1 MEKQWAVSF
10 VLLHLLPITW
20 ELKTFIMKTQ
30 KNEKKDELVFGR
42 QYRYGTLRDYLT
54 LTLGI
59 LLYCIGWTVF
69 QLPNDITSGGVPGIA
84 SIAYF
89 ATGISVQWFYFP
101 INITLLL
108 VALKILGFRFCLKT
122 IYSVFT
128 LTFFLEIFETFTK
141 DLTLLQDQPFMASIL
156 GGSFCG
162 AGIGCAFSANGSL
175 GGTDIVA
182 AIVNKY
188 REITFGTV
196 MLVCDL
202 IIISC
207 SYFVLLDWEKV
218 LYGYVTLFVSSFA
231 VDRVVYTARQS
242 VQFFIISN
250 KYEEIG
256 RHINEDL
263 HRGVTFI
270 DGTGCYTGSHVK
282 MMFVLAKRRESDI
295 IFRLIKQIDPDAFVS
310 QSSVIGV
317 YGKGFDHIK
326 VH

>member
-1 MEKQWAVSF
+1 MEK
-10 VLLHLLPITW
+10 
-20 ELKTFIMKTQ
+20 
-30 KNEKKDELVFGR
+30 KKKEEPVYGK

-54 LTLGI
+54 ITFGI

-84 SIAYF
+84 SIVYF
-89 ATGISVQWFYFP
+89 ATGLPVQYVYFP
-101 INITLLL
+101 LNIALLL
-108 VALKILGFRFCLKT
+108 VALKILGLRFCLKT
-122 IYSVFT
+122 IFSVFT
-128 LTFFLEIFETFTK
+128 LTFFLAIFQRFTEG
-141 DLTLLQDQPFMASIL
+141 LTLLHDQPFMACIL

-175 GGTDIVA
+175 GGTDIIA
-182 AIVNKY
+182 AVVNKY

-202 IIISC
+202 IIITS

-231 VDRVVYTARQS
+231 VDRVVYSARQS
-242 VQFFIISN
+242 VQFFIISS
-250 KYEEIG
+250 KYQEIG
-256 RHINEDL
+256 ELINRDL

-270 DGTGCYTGSHVK
+270 DGTGCYTGAHIK
-282 MMFVLAKRRESDI
+282 MMFVLAKRRESET
-295 IFRLIKQIDPDAFVS
+295 IFHMIKEIDPEAFVS
-310 QSSVIGV
+310 QSAVIGV

-326 VH
+326 VK

>member
-1 MEKQWAVSF
+1 MEK
-10 VLLHLLPITW
+10 
-20 ELKTFIMKTQ
+20 
-30 KNEKKDELVFGR
+30 KKKEEPVYGK

-54 LTLGI
+54 ITFGI

-84 SIAYF
+84 SIVYF
-89 ATGISVQWFYFP
+89 ATGLPVQYVYFP
-101 INITLLL
+101 LNIALLL
-108 VALKILGFRFCLKT
+108 VALKILGLRFCLKT
-122 IYSVFT
+122 IFSVFT
-128 LTFFLEIFETFTK
+128 LTFFLAIFQRFTEG
-141 DLTLLQDQPFMASIL
+141 LTLLHDQPFMACIL

-175 GGTDIVA
+175 GGTDIIA

-202 IIISC
+202 IIITS

-231 VDRVVYTARQS
+231 VDRVVYSARQS
-242 VQFFIISN
+242 VQFFIISS
-250 KYEEIG
+250 KYQEIG
-256 RHINEDL
+256 ELINRDL

-270 DGTGCYTGSHVK
+270 DGTGCYTGAHIK
-282 MMFVLAKRRESDI
+282 MMFVLAKRRESET
-295 IFRLIKQIDPDAFVS
+295 IFHMIKEIDPEAFVS
-310 QSSVIGV
+310 QSAVIGV

-326 VH
+326 VK

>member
-1 MEKQWAVSF
+1 
-10 VLLHLLPITW
+10 
-20 ELKTFIMKTQ
+20 MKTE
-30 KNEKKDELVFGR
+30 NAATEDEPKFGL
-42 QYRYGTLRDYLT
+42 QYKYGTLRDYLT
-54 LTLGI
+54 ITLGI
-59 LLYCIGWTVF
+59 LLYCIGWTIF

-84 SIAYF
+84 SIVYF
-89 ATGISVQWFYFP
+89 ATGIPVQYVYFP
-101 INITLLL
+101 INIALLL
-108 VALKILGFRFCLKT
+108 LALKILGLRFCLKT
-122 IYSVFT
+122 IFSVFT
-128 LTFFLEIFETFTK
+128 LTFFLELFQLFTA
-141 DLTLLQDQPFMASIL
+141 DLDLLHDQPFMACIL

-207 SYFVLLDWEKV
+207 SYFVLQDWEKV

-231 VDRVVYTARQS
+231 VDRVVYSARQS
-242 VQFFIISN
+242 VQFFIVSS
-250 KYEEIG
+250 KYAEIG
-256 RHINEDL
+256 RHINQDL
-263 HRGVTFI
+263 HRGVTFL
-270 DGTGCYTGSHVK
+270 DGTGCYTGAPVK

-295 IFRLIKQIDPDAFVS
+295 IFRLIKEIDPDAFVS
-310 QSSVIGV
+310 QSAVIGV